1 MADATSHAWG
11 LEGHAR
17 KAPAHDAGGGRWS
30 GKEDNE
36 SDRKRASLQHKREL
50 LEKYSRCSEC
60 REVGCNCEANAL
72 RQSAERAGDATKLA
86 KAAFSRASI
95 ERRMRVR
102 QSM

>member
-30 GKEDNE
+30 GNEDNE

-60 REVGCNCEANAL
+60 REVGCNCKANAL
-72 RQSAERAGDATKLA
+72 RQLAERTGEATKLA